1 MNSIFLH
8 SMIKCEEGGYIMKKK
23 EIQGHIM
30 ALIPIIVW
38 GVTFVSTKQLLR
50 VYSPEELLVYRF
62 FLATLVLLLIP
73 PIKLSFSNLKEEV
86 LFAMLG
92 LFGITLYYWF
102 ENIALHYTYATNVGL
117 ITSTIPIW
125 TALMAHFLLKDE
137 KFSLDF
143 IIGFILSISG
153 IGLILLNGK
162 MLKLNPLGDFLAI
175 LTTFCFAIY
184 SVLLRKIKGNY
195 SQLYIT
201 KKIFLYAYIFIIPL
215 AIIFK
220 IPFPKL
226 SNLDNWIIYNFLFLA
241 LIASVLCFV
250 LWNKSISLI
259 GAVKPSNYIYYI
271 PIITMISAY
280 FILKE
285 KITFIMILGGLL
297 VFLGVYFNNAKL
309 IEKFRRKKELI
320 LSDGVN

>member
-1 MNSIFLH
+1 
-8 SMIKCEEGGYIMKKK
+8 MKKR

-30 ALIPIIVW
+30 ALIPIFVW

-50 VYSPEELLVYRF
+50 AYTPEELLVYRF
-62 FLATLVLLLIP
+62 FLATLVILLIP
-73 PIKLSFSNLKEEV
+73 PIKISFTKLKEEM
-86 LFAMLG
+86 LFALLG

-125 TALMAHFLLKDE
+125 TALLAHFLLKDE
-137 KFSLDF
+137 KFSIDF
-143 IIGFILSISG
+143 IIGFLLSISG
-153 IGLILLNGK
+153 IALILLNGK

-195 SQLYIT
+195 SQLYIA
-201 KKIFLYAYIFIIPL
+201 KKIFLYGYIFIVPL
-215 AIIFK
+215 AIGFK
-220 IPFPKL
+220 IPLPKI
-226 SNLDNWIIYNFLFLA
+226 SSLDNLTIFNFLFLS
-241 LIASVLCFV
+241 LIASVLCFIF
-250 LWNKSISLI
+250 WNKAISLI

-280 FILKE
+280 FILE
-285 KITFIMILGGLL
+285 ERITLVMLTGGIL
-297 VFLGVYFNNAKL
+297 VFLGVYFNNAKF
-309 IEKFRRKKELI
+309 IEKFRRKEKVAHIGGLK
-320 LSDGVN
+320 

>member
-1 MNSIFLH
+1 
-8 SMIKCEEGGYIMKKK
+8 MKKR

-30 ALIPIIVW
+30 ALIPIFVW

-50 VYSPEELLVYRF
+50 VYTPEELLVYRF
-62 FLATLVLLLIP
+62 FLATLVILLIP
-73 PIKLSFSNLKEEV
+73 PIKISFTKLKEEM
-86 LFAMLG
+86 LFALLG

-125 TALMAHFLLKDE
+125 TALLAHFLLKDE
-137 KFSLDF
+137 KFSIDF
-143 IIGFILSISG
+143 IIGFLLSISG
-153 IGLILLNGK
+153 IALILLNGK

-195 SQLYIT
+195 SQLYIA
-201 KKIFLYAYIFIIPL
+201 KKIFLYGYIFIVPL
-215 AIIFK
+215 AIGFK
-220 IPFPKL
+220 IPLPKI
-226 SNLDNWIIYNFLFLA
+226 SSLDNLTVFNFLFLS
-241 LIASVLCFV
+241 LIASVLCFI
-250 LWNKSISLI
+250 LWNKAISLI

-280 FILKE
+280 FIFE
-285 KITFIMILGGLL
+285 ERITLVMLTGGIL
-297 VFLGVYFNNAKL
+297 VFLGVYFNNAKF
-309 IEKFRRKKELI
+309 IEKFRRKEKVAHIGGLK
-320 LSDGVN
+320 

>member
-1 MNSIFLH
+1 
-8 SMIKCEEGGYIMKKK
+8 MKKR

-30 ALIPIIVW
+30 ALIPIFVW

-50 VYSPEELLVYRF
+50 VYTPEELLVYRF
-62 FLATLVLLLIP
+62 FLATLVILLIP
-73 PIKLSFSNLKEEV
+73 PIKISFTKLKEEM
-86 LFAMLG
+86 LFALLG

-125 TALMAHFLLKDE
+125 TALLAHFLLKDE
-137 KFSLDF
+137 KFSIDF
-143 IIGFILSISG
+143 IIGFLLSISG
-153 IGLILLNGK
+153 IALILLNGK

-195 SQLYIT
+195 SQLYIA
-201 KKIFLYAYIFIIPL
+201 KKIFLYGYIFIVPL
-215 AIIFK
+215 AIGFK
-220 IPFPKL
+220 IPLPKI
-226 SNLDNWIIYNFLFLA
+226 SSLDNLTVFNFLFLS
-241 LIASVLCFV
+241 LIASVLCFI
-250 LWNKSISLI
+250 LWNKAISLI

-280 FILKE
+280 FILE
-285 KITFIMILGGLL
+285 ERITLVMLTGGIL
-297 VFLGVYFNNAKL
+297 VFLGVYFNNAKF
-309 IEKFRRKKELI
+309 IEKFRRKEKVAHIGGLK
-320 LSDGVN
+320 

>member
-1 MNSIFLH
+1 
-8 SMIKCEEGGYIMKKK
+8 MKKR

-30 ALIPIIVW
+30 ALIPIFVW

-50 VYSPEELLVYRF
+50 VYTPEELLVYRF
-62 FLATLVLLLIP
+62 FLATLVILLIP
-73 PIKLSFSNLKEEV
+73 PIKISFTKLKEEM
-86 LFAMLG
+86 LFALLG

-125 TALMAHFLLKDE
+125 TALLAHFLLKDE
-137 KFSLDF
+137 KFSIDF
-143 IIGFILSISG
+143 IIGFLLSISG
-153 IGLILLNGK
+153 IALILLNGK

-195 SQLYIT
+195 SQLYIA
-201 KKIFLYAYIFIIPL
+201 KKIFLYGYIFIVPL
-215 AIIFK
+215 AIGFK
-220 IPFPKL
+220 IPLPKI
-226 SNLDNWIIYNFLFLA
+226 SSLDNLTIFNFLFLS
-241 LIASVLCFV
+241 LIASVLCFIF
-250 LWNKSISLI
+250 WNKAISLI

-280 FILKE
+280 FILE
-285 KITFIMILGGLL
+285 ERITLVMLTGGIL
-297 VFLGVYFNNAKL
+297 VFLGVYFNNAKF
-309 IEKFRRKKELI
+309 IEKFRRKEKVAHIGGLK
-320 LSDGVN
+320 